1 MALLLS
7 LDTDT
12 SMLVHDNPA
21 TCHHEVLGQLA
32 GVAHSTWHGLLDI
45 DVSIHRAHT
54 GPRSNIQIALCSSL
68 DRVPAKLMRAL
79 FLCVCACVNGD
90 HSMIVWTEPSLSA
103 SHWWTIVTHSRNF
116 GAGIF
121 IGPSELRESS
131 LSPPPPPSLSLPP
144 FPRLS
149 LSLPLP
155 LP

>member
-68 DRVPAKLMRAL
+68 DRVPAKLMRASVSVC
-79 FLCVCACVNGD
+79 LCVRE
-90 HSMIVWTEPSLSA
+90 WRSLYDS
-103 SHWWTIVTHSRNF
+103 VD
-116 GAGIF
+116 GA
-121 IGPSELRESS
+121 ELVSFA
-131 LSPPPPPSLSLPP
+131 LVGLL
-144 FPRLS
+144 
-149 LSLPLP
+149 
-155 LP
+155 